1 MYSLHCKI
9 NSELLTLL
17 ATVDELSGVDTLS
30 SDEEL
35 CPLLETV
42 WVTEGNLG
50 QGGATAGVMDDIL
63 KGQTGCE
70 CHAQAP
76 TWRDCDQFML
86 KAAYLHDPLDVTM
99 AFSEVN
105 TAEFRSTLP
114 VLDVGFEHGARTFS
128 LSPDHTS
135 HGVLKQTTAGV
146 THRFDMWTHVFISTR
161 LCPLI
166 LTYACYFQRVNRYSC
181 QLNKHMLVV

>member
-1 MYSLHCKI
+1 MSSLYCKA
-9 NSELLTLL
+9 NSEPLTFL

-50 QGGATAGVMDDIL
+50 QGGATAGVVDDIL
-63 KGQTGCE
+63 KGQPRSE
-70 CHAQAP
+70 CHAQTP

-86 KAAYLHDPLDVTM
+86 QAAYLHDPLDVTM

-105 TAEFRSTLP
+105 TTEFRSTLP

-146 THRFDMWTHVFISTR
+146 SHRLDMWTHVYTSTR

-166 LTYACYFQRVNRYSC
+166 LTCACSFQCVNRHSY
-181 QLNKHMLVV
+181 QLNKYMLVV